1 MRRGR
6 GLAALT
12 LVAIS
17 AVVAMCVYPTEHDA
31 DVFVTIDSLTLDPIS
46 RTPTSVGPLVVI
58 QGAEGDVPP
67 TAWHRQSGG
76 PSAPVPNVS
85 FRWSVADT
93 TLARIDATTGHLVAI
108 KAGITQVRV
117 VATNFDVGGAPATLD
132 IRVSAPLA
140 IDSIRP
146 DTVRYGEIAT
156 VYGVGLLDTIG
167 VLLSIGDATLIPVPF
182 TDTLKANGSS
192 QISFWVPPPAHTAPL
207 SYIAFGAGVFGSTP
221 HTVAVVPQGFYQT
234 KENHP
239 PPVDPQ

>member
-12 LVAIS
+12 LVAIG
-17 AVVAMCVYPTEHDA
+17 AGVAACVYPTEHDA
-31 DVFVTIDSLTLDPIS
+31 DVFVTIDPLTLDTIS

-58 QGAEGDVPP
+58 QGAAGDVHA

-85 FRWSVADT
+85 FHWSVEDT
-93 TLARIDATTGHLVAI
+93 TLARIDPTTGHLVAI
-108 KAGITQVRV
+108 KSGITQVRV
-117 VATNFDVGGAPATLD
+117 VAKNFDAGASPATLG

-156 VYGVGLLDTIG
+156 VYGVGLLDTLAI
-167 VLLSIGDATLIPVPF
+167 VLSVGDAVLIPVPF
-182 TDTLKANGSS
+182 TDTLNANGSS

-207 SYIAFGAGVFGSTP
+207 SYIAFGAGVFGAKIGRASC
-221 HTVAVVPQGFYQT
+221 
-234 KENHP
+234 
-239 PPVDPQ
+239 

>member
-6 GLAALT
+6 GLALT

-17 AVVAMCVYPTEHDA
+17 AVVAMCVYPCEHAA
-31 DVFVTIDSLTLDPIS
+31 DVFVTSDSLTLDTIS
-46 RTPTSVGPLVVI
+46 RTPTSGGPVVVI
-58 QGAEGDVPP
+58 QGGEGDVHAP
-67 TAWHRQSGG
+67 AWHRQSGG

-117 VATNFDVGGAPATLD
+117 VATNFDVGAAPATLD

-146 DTVRYGEIAT
+146 DTVRDGGVAT
-156 VYGVGLLDTIG
+156 VDGVGLLETLG
-167 VLLSIGDATLIPVPF
+167 VLLS
-182 TDTLKANGSS
+182 
-192 QISFWVPPPAHTAPL
+192 
-207 SYIAFGAGVFGSTP
+207 
-221 HTVAVVPQGFYQT
+221 VA
-234 KENHP
+234 EA
-239 PPVDPQ
+239 